1 MSCVNQYYVHGG
13 WGGAGVWVGGWGL
26 EHMCGAGLGWEF
38 KAALTPTAGRH
49 AALAQL
55 FRWGGHPLGMDL
67 LHALPV
73 NYRNVVHQSSV
84 TFLLLILKTHKVIS
98 HVCLAKD

>member
-1 MSCVNQYYVHGG
+1 MYVHWG
-13 WGGAGVWVGGWGL
+13 WGMGWCWCQGWGL
-26 EHMCGAGLGWEF
+26 EHVCGAGLGWEF

-67 LHALPV
+67 LHALPSRTGHDV
-73 NYRNVVHQSSV
+73 MDVW
-84 TFLLLILKTHKVIS
+84 LLEAIEG
-98 HVCLAKD
+98 